1 MPIGNNIGEKVK
13 FLSFAKIVQ
22 MSAEHQARLSVMP
35 SAALSYAKIV
45 QMSAEHQAR
54 LSVLQLYFIVPLNF
68 LVPFFLAKKGTER
81 RQR

>member
-35 SAALSYAKIV
+35 SAALSYAKI
-45 QMSAEHQAR
+45 
-54 LSVLQLYFIVPLNF
+54 INF
-68 LVPFFLAKKGTER
+68 FVPFFFSEER
-81 RQR
+81 NRKTPALSSESLFCSFLLQ